1 MILQISAVQVLVN
14 YPGDPNGLDWH
25 RRILLHRVGGGNG
38 LRHDLRAAFS
48 ADVAAAVYA
57 HDPIGR
63 AMLLQ
68 FKRQAQVMADI
79 LGDGMVEELDS
90 VLWIVADPRHKGFGT
105 EVDAGLLTNEATGVA
120 FTTKGIVVLEGVEV
134 FVERV
139 SWPHGEQQGDAKHT

>member
-1 MILQISAVQVLVN
+1 MNDFTDLCSPSPCELPLVTRTAWT
-14 YPGDPNGLDWH
+14 GTAGSCCTGL
-25 RRILLHRVGGGNG
+25 GGGMDYATTCG
-38 LRHDLRAAFS
+38 PPFQLMLRPPS
-48 ADVAAAVYA
+48 MPT
-57 HDPIGR
+57 DPIGR

-120 FTTKGIVVLEGVEV
+120 FTTKGIVVLEGVGGL
-134 FVERV
+134 R
-139 SWPHGEQQGDAKHT
+139 

>member
-1 MILQISAVQVLVN
+1 MTRTAWTGTAGSCCT
-14 YPGDPNGLDWH
+14 GLG
-25 RRILLHRVGGGNG
+25 GGGNG

-139 SWPHGEQQGDAKHT
+139 SWPHGEQQGDAKYT